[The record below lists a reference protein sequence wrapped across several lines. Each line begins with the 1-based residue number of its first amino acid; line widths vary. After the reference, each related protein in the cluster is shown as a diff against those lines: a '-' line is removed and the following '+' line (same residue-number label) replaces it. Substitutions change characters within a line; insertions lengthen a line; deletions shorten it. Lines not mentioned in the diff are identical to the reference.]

1 MLPRIAK
8 NVDACLLSHSTL
20 HHIGALAYAR
30 SYMGLRAQ
38 TYATFPVVDMGRLT
52 LYDIWQ
58 SKRAT
63 EDFTTFNL
71 EDIDQAFEAITCLRY
86 HQPIELSGKCKGITI
101 TASSAGHTV
110 GGTVWKISK
119 DTESILY
126 AVDYNHRK
134 DK

>member
-1 MLPRIAK
+1 M
-8 NVDACLLSHSTL
+8 
-20 HHIGALAYAR
+20 
-30 SYMGLRAQ
+30 
-38 TYATFPVVDMGRLT
+38 DMGRLS
-52 LYDIWQ
+52 LYDSWQ

-71 EDIDQAFEAITCLRY
+71 EDIDQAFESITCLRY
-86 HQPIELSGKCKGITI
+86 QQPTELVGKCKGITI

-110 GGTVWKISK
+110 GGTIWKISK